1 MLFLGCSTTDVA
13 SAFNFEHYPILIVVM
28 IGLNSEA
35 NISFQSH
42 YFSIQIS
49 FYLLNF
55 ICIISQNLVSHLSLQ
70 HFSSFV
76 FFFFQLSIFTPC
88 YSRPRWPTILWLW
101 WKREDSLRDRK
112 GSISDPTGNPLIK
125 WGISSWDNNIMTNE
139 RWGPAAFL
147 KKIN

>member
-55 ICIISQNLVSHLSLQ
+55 ICIISQNLVSHLPLQ

-76 FFFFQLSIFTPC
+76 FFFFSTFNLHSLLQSASMADHSVTMVEEGRFTERQERLHF
-88 YSRPRWPTILWLW
+88 RPY
-101 WKREDSLRDRK
+101 REPFNQMR
-112 GSISDPTGNPLIK
+112 N
-125 WGISSWDNNIMTNE
+125 
-139 RWGPAAFL
+139 FL
-147 KKIN
+147 LGQQYNDK